1 MHIKANS
8 GRSTPRSGLIILLI
22 ISKVLSMAIMGPV
35 GANNLHSK
43 DLKLK
48 AMKIIHGLFNA
59 ISLFDFY

>member
-1 MHIKANS
+1 
-8 GRSTPRSGLIILLI
+8 
-22 ISKVLSMAIMGPV
+22 MAIMGPV